1 MSAMLMKK
9 MILLYGDFSP
19 LLFVLRMIIA
29 AIFNDAKNEIDA
41 DVHLVIRRAFIVFVG
56 IGDMSAIRFSSV
68 FGGYLSLYVIW
79 YLSCRI
85 Q

>member
-56 IGDMSAIRFSSV
+56 IGDMIAIQFCIWWISI
-68 FGGYLSLYVIW
+68 FIW